1 MTCTYFLI
9 RCVSTELTDRSMQ
22 VNTGHPES
30 GNPGI
35 GSSASL
41 GRTGGISVIGGP
53 SSLPPA
59 HSSQESTSKSIF
71 NSMKKRNRSI
81 NFLVNVP
88 GTFSNHTSSSTTNPN
103 NPNCNNNLQQKV
115 KRIYL

>member
-1 MTCTYFLI
+1 MLCSPFLI
-9 RCVSTELTDRSMQ
+9 RCVSTELSDRSMQ
-22 VNTGHPES
+22 VNTGHPET
-30 GNPGI
+30 GNTGI

-59 HSSQESTSKSIF
+59 HTSQESASKSIF

-88 GTFSNHTSSSTTNPN
+88 GTFSNHTSSSSSNPN